1 MNRQRRFD
9 LIETTG
15 STGVV
20 LLSGNVHYAEISKTD
35 EGPYPL
41 YDFTSSG
48 MTHTTP
54 AYAELRNRRRIA
66 GPFSGFN
73 FGLVEIDWEN
83 PAGPQVRLEAF
94 GVDGKAPFELTI
106 ALAELTP

>member
-66 GPFSGFN
+66 GPFTGFN
-73 FGLVEIDWEN
+73 FGLVEIDWEG
-83 PAGPQVRLEAF
+83 PTGPQLRLTAF
-94 GVDGKAPFELTI
+94 GVNGEASFDKTIKLEELAP
-106 ALAELTP
+106 